1 MQQAI
6 MNADPRK
13 FLDELNA
20 VLLDGW
26 EIVPGSWGASALQQ
40 VQPADNM
47 RSKYTLPDGTT
58 YVKFFFCVV
67 HDGNINNTSISKR
80 GSQHVASQPTGNGN
94 NH

>member
-6 MNADPRK
+6 MHADPRK
-13 FLDELNA
+13 FLEDLNA

-26 EIVPGSWGASALQQ
+26 EIVPGSWGASACQQ
-40 VQPADNM
+40 VQPADNL
-47 RSKYTLPDGTT
+47 RSKYTLADGTT

-67 HDGNINNTSISKR
+67 HDGNINNTSIISKR

-94 NH
+94 H

>member
-1 MQQAI
+1 MHQAI

-26 EIVPGSWGASALQQ
+26 EIVPGSWGAQSCQQ

-67 HDGNINNTSISKR
+67 HDENLTRKQGRQN
-80 GSQHVASQPTGNGN
+80 VATRQAANG
-94 NH
+94 HD